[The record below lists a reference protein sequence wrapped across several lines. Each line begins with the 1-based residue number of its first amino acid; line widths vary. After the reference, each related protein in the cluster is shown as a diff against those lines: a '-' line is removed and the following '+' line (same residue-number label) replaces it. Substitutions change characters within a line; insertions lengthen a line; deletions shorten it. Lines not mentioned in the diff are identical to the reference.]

1 MPNVVEIGARRAP
14 AGTPQLPSEIAA
26 SAGARLTR
34 TFHETLASCDD
45 ILFGHAQ
52 RAINGLRQAQYFDD
66 QRQLRISRESATCAF
81 ASVCMAVLEGR
92 ATEDGPVTT
101 VRLVDDPLQLVADD
115 DLELDLALFR
125 VGKRCDEMAPRL
137 RHQVQRRLEIVFG
150 LSSGA
155 TTPLSGAMLAK
166 MCRAGLAPIELG
178 LESRLIVLK
187 QLEKRLAA
195 DMEPLLESVNSLL
208 LEHGVLPNLR
218 ASSALPRTMPSSV
231 SSGHAVAA
239 ARHVVAAAPAP
250 APDVQ
255 QLGEVLTRMTQWMA
269 QQTAVAEVPTQAA
282 APVPMAAPSASAWPA
297 AAAIAAPETQ
307 VQAELERERRRN
319 EIAERRA
326 AEVERAQ
333 ELRFTAQRSADQ
345 VVTMVLSQAHVPDGI
360 GQVVRGPLRRHL
372 ETVHARRGETST
384 EWRSAC
390 KLVRDI
396 AWALD
401 PETASNEQAHWCAM
415 VPGIVS
421 SLRAA
426 LLGVGMADHET
437 DRVIAEFGARY
448 EQLLAPTAAPAV
460 AESPIAATAERT
472 LPSFTDA
479 LRHVRQLVLG
489 RWFELVDDQGRPQR
503 AKLVWTS
510 AMTER
515 CLFVNGHG
523 KLVADRPHARVAND
537 LLAGQ
542 FREIDDAALA
552 TA

>member
-66 QRQLRISRESATCAF
+66 QRQLRLSRESATCAF

-166 MCRAGLAPIELG
+166 MCRAGLASIELG

-195 DMEPLLESVNSLL
+195 DMESLLESVNSLL

-218 ASSALPRTMPSSV
+218 ASSSLPRTMPSSV
-231 SSGHAVAA
+231 SSGHAVAV
-239 ARHVVAAAPAP
+239 ARQVVAAAPAP

-326 AEVERAQ
+326 RKSSG
-333 ELRFTAQRSADQ
+333 RRSC
-345 VVTMVLSQAHVPDGI
+345 VSPRSVPPI
-360 GQVVRGPLRRHL
+360 
-372 ETVHARRGETST
+372 
-384 EWRSAC
+384 RS
-390 KLVRDI
+390 
-396 AWALD
+396 
-401 PETASNEQAHWCAM
+401 
-415 VPGIVS
+415 
-421 SLRAA
+421 
-426 LLGVGMADHET
+426 
-437 DRVIAEFGARY
+437 
-448 EQLLAPTAAPAV
+448 
-460 AESPIAATAERT
+460 
-472 LPSFTDA
+472 
-479 LRHVRQLVLG
+479 
-489 RWFELVDDQGRPQR
+489 
-503 AKLVWTS
+503 
-510 AMTER
+510 
-515 CLFVNGHG
+515 
-523 KLVADRPHARVAND
+523 
-537 LLAGQ
+537 
-542 FREIDDAALA
+542 
-552 TA
+552 